1 MMMRFKALALAA
13 APVAALAV
21 LAPQAPLAA
30 QAASPLTQVTAH
42 LKAVNTMVA
51 GFRQTDRKGRT
62 LTGTM
67 TLKRPGKLRF
77 EYQKG
82 VPMLI
87 VADGRKLNMIDYETG
102 RVDGW
107 PIGNSPL
114 GILLNPNPD
123 LSRIAKVVRNDAQT
137 LLVQARDPRKPE
149 FGTITLGFAKV
160 SSALPGFCSRA
171 GRWSTPRT
179 TGRRS
184 SFPASASTC
193 RWRTAPSPSSARRRA
208 GRARNS
214 LYRTSPPVRA
224 EPVEALPFALE
235 ERERPFDKLRASG
248 RARAVVN
255 RFDPTARRRGGSG
268 PSLRSFPLAGKRRR

>member
-1 MMMRFKALALAA
+1 MMRFKTLALAA
-13 APVAALAV
+13 APIVAVAMV
-21 LAPQAPLAA
+21 VPQAPLAA
-30 QAASPLTQVTAH
+30 QAGAPLAQVTAH

-62 LTGTM
+62 VTGTM

-137 LLVQARDPRKPE
+137 LLVQARDTRKPE

-160 SSALPGFCSRA
+160 SSGPSGLLLQGWTVIDAQNN
-171 GRWSTPRT
+171 RT
-179 TGRRS
+179 TVKLSGQRFNGPVADSAFTFQRPAKGRK
-184 SFPASASTC
+184 
-193 RWRTAPSPSSARRRA
+193 
-208 GRARNS
+208 G
-214 LYRTSPPVRA
+214 
-224 EPVEALPFALE
+224 
-235 ERERPFDKLRASG
+235 
-248 RARAVVN
+248 
-255 RFDPTARRRGGSG
+255 
-268 PSLRSFPLAGKRRR
+268 